1 MNREPLPDR
10 LLPAVYAL
18 ALHAVVVGV
27 LVLSLGD
34 APTPVAAG
42 PRPEPV
48 EAVVVDEKLITDEL
62 ERLRDQDE
70 RRRREERERVERLEK
85 QAEEA
90 RRQRTQEE
98 RRLSE
103 LERLQRER
111 QREYIATERERE
123 RREAERLAELKQE
136 REAEAEQLA
145 LLQQQ
150 RREEA
155 EKARRI
161 EERAQAAEAERKK
174 AEEARRA
181 EEEKRKRIEAEKKKA
196 EAERKRI
203 EEQKRR
209 AEAERKKAE
218 EARRKAEEERRRK
231 EMEIALQEE
240 IAKAAQ
246 ELEKERLALLD
257 AGRAEYIAQIKD
269 KIERNW
275 LRPPGAPTGLK
286 CVVRVSQIPGGE
298 VVQAEIRTSSGNVA
312 FDRSVED
319 AVLRASPLPAPK
331 DPELFDRHIV
341 ITFEPEG

>member
-34 APTPVAAG
+34 TPTPVAAG

-174 AEEARRA
+174 AEEARR
-181 EEEKRKRIEAEKKKA
+181 
-196 EAERKRI
+196 
-203 EEQKRR
+203 
-209 AEAERKKAE
+209 
-218 EARRKAEEERRRK
+218 KAEEERRRK